1 MGFSGSFIVAR
12 AGRPLTELAA
22 MRASARAARNTA
34 MMEAL
39 ADLPP
44 VVIADLIGI
53 HPGTATRWAR
63 FAGDSWADY
72 LAARPT

>member
-1 MGFSGSFIVAR
+1 
-12 AGRPLTELAA
+12 